1 MTTHITKASRS
12 RLSLIR
18 EAEEQ
23 SIHKLIKTMPTIEQT
38 RELVGKSNPF
48 FYIFGLHL
56 DWRNPYEEK
65 PDGQE

>member
-18 EAEEQ
+18 DAEEQ
-23 SIHKLIKTMPTIEQT
+23 SIHKLIKTMPTIKEK

>member
-1 MTTHITKASRS
+1 MTTHITKASRK
-12 RLSLIR
+12 RINLI
-18 EAEEQ
+18 EQAESQ
-23 SIHKLIKTMPTIEQT
+23 AIHRLIKTMPTIKEK